1 MSKLPSRKLNR
12 GFGKNSGDI
21 KATEEFFMK
30 KTAGKIIF
38 ILVLVSLANTF
49 IGCASN
55 SVVKYSFA
63 KNESETA
70 SITFL
75 QNNETLRSDREDVYF
90 IDLDGVSLPKPEKKT
105 TWGNTIIFPVGVP
118 LEIKV
123 EVSWESKN
131 VKGKKDGGHK
141 KIVFECPPLKA
152 GKEYQLKYVHETLG
166 DFGFFGKIIEIMILG
181 DRLVLTNISTGET
194 IHEKSFKL
202 ISI

>member
-1 MSKLPSRKLNR
+1 
-12 GFGKNSGDI
+12 
-21 KATEEFFMK
+21 MK
-30 KTAGKIIF
+30 KTTGKIIF
-38 ILVLVSLANTF
+38 ILVFVSLAITF
-49 IGCASN
+49 IGCTST

-63 KNESETA
+63 ENENETA

-75 QNNETLRSDREDVYF
+75 QNNETLRSDREDVFF
-90 IDLDGVSLPKPEKKT
+90 IDLDGVSLPNPEKKT
-105 TWGNTIIFPVGVP
+105 IWGNTIIFPVGVP
-118 LEIKV
+118 LEIRV

-131 VKGKKDGGHK
+131 VKGKKGKKEGGHK
-141 KIVFECPPLKA
+141 KIVFECPPLET

-166 DFGFFGKIIEIMILG
+166 DFGIFGQIIDVMILG